1 MARIITKFK
10 YLKPDERN
18 HFGGYAEYIAT
29 REGVEKIDESKRN
42 APATNKQKQ
51 LIKKILSDF
60 PDSKSSLEY
69 EDYLKEKTV
78 GAASEFIT
86 RALEENADEMLH
98 TKTYADYIATRPRAE
113 RFGSHGLFT
122 DDGVAVDLKK
132 VSDELNAHTG
142 NVWTAIVSLR
152 REDAERLG
160 FENGSRWRD
169 MLRSQAQTLSENLRI
184 PMSNLRWFAAFH
196 NESHHPHIHLIAYS
210 TNPNE
215 GYLSEK
221 GVMALRSSFAK
232 DIFAQDLLCEYK
244 KQTEHRDALKVQ
256 SREVLAE
263 LIAKINGGTYDNP
276 QVEDLLQ
283 ALAKRLAVTNG
294 KKQYGYLRKDIKEI
308 INNIVDDLGKD
319 ERIAALYDLWYESK
333 ETALKVYS
341 ESQPERLPLSQNKEF
356 KSVKNIVIA
365 EAMKLNLPTDEIEET
380 DEPTEPDREPTV
392 EETESPDPP
401 PPPMDEYERTV
412 ADANK
417 GNKWSQYR
425 AAKFMLDR
433 DGDHYDPKKAVEY
446 LTKSAKQGY
455 TVAKYMLGKLYLRGE
470 DVPKQMLHALHWL
483 ESAVKDD
490 NQYAEYLLGKTFLKG
505 VDVERDT
512 DRAESLLRRSSEQ
525 GNKYAA
531 YTLGKAY
538 LDGDILAQNI
548 DEAVRLLNLSASKG
562 FAPAQFILGRL
573 LYKGEVVPKDIKK
586 SVEWLDRA
594 AAQKNLYAAYLAGK
608 IYLTEDAVKNV
619 QKAIHSFKIA
629 AENGND
635 YAEYQ
640 LGKIYLYGKDIPRDT
655 DKAMHY
661 LHLAAEHGN
670 QYAAQLI
677 HSIRVNGNWTAA
689 LASLRLLGHMARVI
703 QNGWRMSA
711 EAEKT
716 ASTASCAERS
726 KKRNRLTDSNNST
739 GRLHIHFMRNL
750 LFERR
755 NSCQPNTFTLQ
766 PGKRKR
772 LGRQTWSH
780 SCKARAN
787 ASNAPA
793 RNMCGVTAQK
803 RLRSEEICGFINMN
817 ASVATPL
824 TSSVDFITWTFR
836 RPSIFCLAI
845 TAAPFRKPSRSS
857 ESRQSRSPFRR
868 KMIICG
874 VCMPICL
881 TAEG

>member
-1 MARIITKFK
+1 MARLITKFK

-69 EDYLKEKTV
+69 EDYLKDKTI

-86 RALEENADEMLH
+86 RMFEENADEMMH

-160 FENGSRWRD
+160 FDNGSQWRD

-210 TNPNE
+210 INPNE

-276 QVEDLLQ
+276 QVEDMLQ

-308 INNIVDDLGKD
+308 INSIVDELGKD

-356 KSVKNIVIA
+356 KFVKNLVIN
-365 EAMKLNLPTDEIEET
+365 EAMKLNLPTDDIEEP
-380 DEPTEPDREPTV
+380 EPTEPEYEPTS
-392 EETESPDPP
+392 EEIEGEDVPQEDSAPP
-401 PPPMDEYERTV
+401 
-412 ADANK
+412 
-417 GNKWSQYR
+417 NKWQLYR
-425 AAKFMLDR
+425 MAKEHLDR
-433 DGDHYDPKKAVEY
+433 DGDCYDPRKAVEY

-483 ESAVKDD
+483 ESAVQDD
-490 NQYAEYLLGKTFLKG
+490 NQYAEYLLGKTFLNG
-505 VDVERDT
+505 EDMERDT
-512 DRAESLLRRSSEQ
+512 ERAESLLRRSAEQ

-538 LDGDILAQNI
+538 LDGDILAQSI

-573 LYKGEVVPKDIKK
+573 LYKGEVTPKDIRQA
-586 SVEWLDRA
+586 VRWLDRA
-594 AAQKNLYAAYLAGK
+594 AGQKNPYAAYLAGK
-608 IYLTEDAVKNV
+608 IYLTEDAVKDI
-619 QKAIHSFKIA
+619 QKAIRSFKIA
-629 AENGND
+629 AENGNN

-640 LGKIYLYGKDIPRDT
+640 LGKIYLYGKDVPRDT
-655 DKAMHY
+655 DTAMYY
-661 LHLAAEHGN
+661 LQLAAEHGN
-670 QYAAQLI
+670 QYAAQFI
-677 HSIRVNGNWTAA
+677 HSIKVNGNWTAA
-689 LASLRLLGHMARVI
+689 LASLRLLGHIARI
-703 QNGWRMSA
+703 IKSRI
-711 EAEKT
+711 E
-716 ASTASCAERS
+716 
-726 KKRNRLTDSNNST
+726 D
-739 GRLHIHFMRNL
+739 
-750 LFERR
+750 
-755 NSCQPNTFTLQ
+755 
-766 PGKRKR
+766 KRKGSGTDR
-772 LGRQTWSH
+772 KLLRKIEEKKQ
-780 SCKARAN
+780 
-787 ASNAPA
+787 
-793 RNMCGVTAQK
+793 AQGLK
-803 RLRSEEICGFINMN
+803 R
-817 ASVATPL
+817 
-824 TSSVDFITWTFR
+824 
-836 RPSIFCLAI
+836 
-845 TAAPFRKPSRSS
+845 
-857 ESRQSRSPFRR
+857 
-868 KMIICG
+868 
-874 VCMPICL
+874 
-881 TAEG
+881 

>member
-1 MARIITKFK
+1 MARLITKFK
-10 YLKPDERN
+10 YLKPEDRKN
-18 HFGGYAEYIAT
+18 VGGYAEYIAT
-29 REGVEKIDESKRN
+29 REGAEKIDESRKF

-69 EDYLKEKTV
+69 EDYLKDKTI
-78 GAASEFIT
+78 GTASEFIT
-86 RALEENADEMLH
+86 RALEENADEMMH

-113 RFGSHGLFT
+113 RIGSHGLFT
-122 DDGVAVDLKK
+122 DNGVAVDLQK
-132 VSDELNAHTG
+132 VSDELNVHTG

-160 FENGSRWRD
+160 YDNGSRWRD
-169 MLRSQAQTLSENLRI
+169 MLRSQTQTLSENLKI

-196 NESHHPHIHLIAYS
+196 NESYHPHVHMIVYS
-210 TNPNE
+210 TDPNE

-308 INNIVDDLGKD
+308 INSIVDELGKD
-319 ERIAALYDLWYESK
+319 ERIAALYDLLYESK
-333 ETALKVYS
+333 ETAFKVYS

-356 KSVKNIVIA
+356 KSVKNMVIA
-365 EAMKLNLPTDEIEET
+365 EAMKLGLPADEVEET
-380 DEPTEPDREPTV
+380 DEPVEPDSEPAA
-392 EETESPDPP
+392 EEAESPDP

-412 ADANK
+412 ADADK

-505 VDVERDT
+505 EDIERDT
-512 DRAESLLRRSSEQ
+512 ERAESLLRRSSEQ

-538 LDGDILAQNI
+538 LDGDILAQSI
-548 DEAVRLLNLSASKG
+548 DEAVCLLNLSASRN
-562 FAPAQFILGRL
+562 FAPAQFILSRL
-573 LYKGEVVPKDIKK
+573 LYKGEVVPKDIRQA
-586 SVEWLDRA
+586 VRWLDRA
-594 AAQKNLYAAYLAGK
+594 AAQKNTYAAYFAGK
-608 IYLTEDAVKNV
+608 IYLTEDEVKDI
-619 QKAIHSFKIA
+619 QKAIRSFKIA

-640 LGKIYLYGKDIPRDT
+640 LGKIYLYGKDIPKDT
-655 DKAMHY
+655 DKAMYY

-670 QYAAQLI
+670 QYAAQLL
-677 HSIRVNGNWTAA
+677 HSIHVNGNWTAA
-689 LASLRLLGHMARVI
+689 LASLRLFGHIARI
-703 QNGWRMSA
+703 I
-711 EAEKT
+711 K
-716 ASTASCAERS
+716 
-726 KKRNRLTDSNNST
+726 NRIED
-739 GRLHIHFMRNL
+739 
-750 LFERR
+750 
-755 NSCQPNTFTLQ
+755 
-766 PGKRKR
+766 KRKGGGTDR
-772 LGRQTWSH
+772 KLLRKIEEKKQAQGLRQ
-780 SCKARAN
+780 
-787 ASNAPA
+787 
-793 RNMCGVTAQK
+793 G
-803 RLRSEEICGFINMN
+803 
-817 ASVATPL
+817 
-824 TSSVDFITWTFR
+824 
-836 RPSIFCLAI
+836 
-845 TAAPFRKPSRSS
+845 
-857 ESRQSRSPFRR
+857 
-868 KMIICG
+868 
-874 VCMPICL
+874 
-881 TAEG
+881 

>member
-1 MARIITKFK
+1 MARLITKFK

-29 REGVEKIDESKRN
+29 REGVKKIDESKRN

-69 EDYLKEKTV
+69 EDYLKDKTI

-86 RALEENADEMLH
+86 RMFEENADEMMH

-160 FENGSRWRD
+160 FDNGSRWRD

-210 TNPNE
+210 INPNE

-276 QVEDLLQ
+276 QVEDMLQ

-308 INNIVDDLGKD
+308 INSIVDELGKD

-356 KSVKNIVIA
+356 KFVKNLVIN
-365 EAMKLNLPTDEIEET
+365 EAMKLNLPTDDIEEP
-380 DEPTEPDREPTV
+380 EPTEPEYEPTS
-392 EETESPDPP
+392 EEIEGEDVPQEDSAPP
-401 PPPMDEYERTV
+401 
-412 ADANK
+412 
-417 GNKWSQYR
+417 NKWQLYR
-425 AAKFMLDR
+425 MAKEHLDR
-433 DGDHYDPKKAVEY
+433 DGDCYDPRKAVEY

-483 ESAVKDD
+483 ESAVQDD
-490 NQYAEYLLGKTFLKG
+490 NQYAEYLLGKTFLNG
-505 VDVERDT
+505 EDMERDT
-512 DRAESLLRRSSEQ
+512 ERAESLLRRSAEQ

-538 LDGDILAQNI
+538 LDGDILAQSI

-573 LYKGEVVPKDIKK
+573 LYKGEVTPKDIRQA
-586 SVEWLDRA
+586 VRWLDRA
-594 AAQKNLYAAYLAGK
+594 AGQKNPYAAYLAGK
-608 IYLTEDAVKNV
+608 IYLTEDAVKDI
-619 QKAIHSFKIA
+619 QKAIRSFKIA
-629 AENGND
+629 AENGNN

-640 LGKIYLYGKDIPRDT
+640 LGKIYLYGKDVPRDT
-655 DKAMHY
+655 DTAMYY
-661 LHLAAEHGN
+661 LQLAAEHGN
-670 QYAAQLI
+670 QYAAQFI
-677 HSIRVNGNWTAA
+677 HSIKVNGNWTAA
-689 LASLRLLGHMARVI
+689 LASLRLLGHIARI
-703 QNGWRMSA
+703 IKSRI
-711 EAEKT
+711 E
-716 ASTASCAERS
+716 
-726 KKRNRLTDSNNST
+726 D
-739 GRLHIHFMRNL
+739 
-750 LFERR
+750 
-755 NSCQPNTFTLQ
+755 
-766 PGKRKR
+766 KRKGSGTDR
-772 LGRQTWSH
+772 KLLRKIEEKKQ
-780 SCKARAN
+780 
-787 ASNAPA
+787 
-793 RNMCGVTAQK
+793 AQGLK
-803 RLRSEEICGFINMN
+803 
-817 ASVATPL
+817 
-824 TSSVDFITWTFR
+824 
-836 RPSIFCLAI
+836 
-845 TAAPFRKPSRSS
+845 
-857 ESRQSRSPFRR
+857 Q
-868 KMIICG
+868 
-874 VCMPICL
+874 
-881 TAEG
+881 

>member
-1 MARIITKFK
+1 MARLITKFK

-29 REGVEKIDESKRN
+29 REGVEKLDESKRN

-60 PDSKSSLEY
+60 PDSRSSLEY
-69 EDYLKEKTV
+69 EDYLKDKTV
-78 GAASEFIT
+78 AAASEFIT
-86 RALEENADEMLH
+86 RMLEENADEMMH

-160 FENGSRWRD
+160 YDNGSRWRD
-169 MLRSQAQTLSENLRI
+169 MLRSQTQTLSENLRI

-232 DIFAQDLLCEYK
+232 DIFAQELLCEYK
-244 KQTEHRDALKVQ
+244 KQTEHRDALKIQ

-283 ALAKRLAVTNG
+283 TLAKRLAVTNG

-308 INNIVDDLGKD
+308 INSIVDELGKD
-319 ERIAALYDLWYESK
+319 ERIADLYDLWYESK
-333 ETALKVYS
+333 ETALKVYT
-341 ESQPERLPLSQNKEF
+341 ENRPERLPLSQNKEF
-356 KSVKNIVIA
+356 KSVKNMVIA

-392 EETESPDPP
+392 EEAESPDPP
-401 PPPMDEYERTV
+401 PPPMDEYEKTV

-433 DGDHYDPKKAVEY
+433 YGDHYDPKKAVEY
-446 LTKSAKQGY
+446 LTRSAKQGY

-470 DVPKQMLHALHWL
+470 DMPKQMLHALHWL

-490 NQYAEYLLGKTFLKG
+490 NPYAEYLLGKTFLKG
-505 VDVERDT
+505 EDIERDT
-512 DRAESLLRRSSEQ
+512 ERAESLLRRSAEQ

-538 LDGDILAQNI
+538 LDGDVLAQSI
-548 DEAVRLLNLSASKG
+548 DEAVRLLNTPTKRK
-562 FAPAQFILGRL
+562 FR
-573 LYKGEVVPKDIKK
+573 
-586 SVEWLDRA
+586 
-594 AAQKNLYAAYLAGK
+594 
-608 IYLTEDAVKNV
+608 
-619 QKAIHSFKIA
+619 
-629 AENGND
+629 
-635 YAEYQ
+635 
-640 LGKIYLYGKDIPRDT
+640 
-655 DKAMHY
+655 
-661 LHLAAEHGN
+661 
-670 QYAAQLI
+670 
-677 HSIRVNGNWTAA
+677 
-689 LASLRLLGHMARVI
+689 
-703 QNGWRMSA
+703 
-711 EAEKT
+711 T
-716 ASTASCAERS
+716 ASSKNIRRS
-726 KKRNRLTDSNNST
+726 
-739 GRLHIHFMRNL
+739 
-750 LFERR
+750 
-755 NSCQPNTFTLQ
+755 
-766 PGKRKR
+766 GKRKR
-772 LGRQTWSH
+772 LH
-780 SCKARAN
+780 RATLT
-787 ASNAPA
+787 AAVRRS
-793 RNMCGVTAQK
+793 RTAQ
-803 RLRSEEICGFINMN
+803 RTSRRERSPRAKSE
-817 ASVATPL
+817 AATP
-824 TSSVDFITWTFR
+824 S
-836 RPSIFCLAI
+836 
-845 TAAPFRKPSRSS
+845 APH
-857 ESRQSRSPFRR
+857 RR
-868 KMIICG
+868 KKKLL
-874 VCMPICL
+874 P
-881 TAEG
+881 T

>member
-1 MARIITKFK
+1 MARLITKFK
-10 YLKPDERN
+10 YLRPEDRKN
-18 HFGGYAEYIAT
+18 VGGYAEYIAT
-29 REGVEKIDESKRN
+29 REGVEKIDESRKF
-42 APATNKQKQ
+42 APVTEKQRK
-51 LIKKILSDF
+51 LIQKIISDF

-69 EDYLKEKTV
+69 EDYLKDKTI

-86 RALEENADEMLH
+86 RALEENADEMMH

-113 RFGSHGLFT
+113 RIGSHGLFT
-122 DDGVAVDLKK
+122 DNGVAVDLQK

-152 REDAERLG
+152 REDAECLG
-160 FENGSRWRD
+160 FDNGSRWRD
-169 MLRSQAQTLSENLRI
+169 MLRSQTQTLSKNLRI

-196 NESHHPHIHLIAYS
+196 NESYHPHVHMIVYS
-210 TNPNE
+210 TDPTE

-263 LIAKINGGTYDNP
+263 LIAKINGSTYDNP

-308 INNIVDDLGKD
+308 INSIVDELGKD
-319 ERIAALYDLWYESK
+319 ERIAALYDLWYESR
-333 ETALKVYS
+333 ETAHKVYS
-341 ESQPERLPLSQNKEF
+341 ESQPERIPLSQNKEF
-356 KSVKNIVIA
+356 KSVKNIVIV
-365 EAMKLNLPTDEIEET
+365 EAMKLNLPTDDVEET
-380 DEPTEPDREPTV
+380 DEPTEPDREPTA
-392 EETESPDPP
+392 EEAESPDPP
-401 PPPMDEYERTV
+401 PPPMDEYEKTV
-412 ADANK
+412 ADADK

-433 DGDHYDPKKAVEY
+433 YGDHYDPKKAVEY
-446 LTKSAKQGY
+446 LTRSAKQGY

-512 DRAESLLRRSSEQ
+512 ERAESLLRRSAEQ

-531 YTLGKAY
+531 YTIGKAY

-548 DEAVRLLNLSASKG
+548 DEAVRLLNQSASKD

-573 LYKGEVVPKDIKK
+573 LYKGEVIRKDIRQA
-586 SVEWLDRA
+586 VCWLDRA
-594 AAQKNLYAAYLAGK
+594 AAQKNPYAAHLAGK
-608 IYLTEDAVKNV
+608 IYLTEDAVKDI
-619 QKAIHSFKIA
+619 QKAIRSFIVA
-629 AENGND
+629 AENGN
-635 YAEYQ
+635 YFAEYQ
-640 LGKIYLYGKDIPRDT
+640 LGKIYLYGKDIPKDT
-655 DKAMHY
+655 DKAMYY

-689 LASLRLLGHMARVI
+689 IASLRLFGHIARI
-703 QNGWRMSA
+703 I
-711 EAEKT
+711 K
-716 ASTASCAERS
+716 
-726 KKRNRLTDSNNST
+726 NRIED
-739 GRLHIHFMRNL
+739 
-750 LFERR
+750 
-755 NSCQPNTFTLQ
+755 
-766 PGKRKR
+766 KRKGGGTDR
-772 LGRQTWSH
+772 KLLRKIEEKKQ
-780 SCKARAN
+780 
-787 ASNAPA
+787 
-793 RNMCGVTAQK
+793 AQGLK
-803 RLRSEEICGFINMN
+803 
-817 ASVATPL
+817 
-824 TSSVDFITWTFR
+824 
-836 RPSIFCLAI
+836 
-845 TAAPFRKPSRSS
+845 
-857 ESRQSRSPFRR
+857 Q
-868 KMIICG
+868 
-874 VCMPICL
+874 
-881 TAEG
+881 

>member
-1 MARIITKFK
+1 MARLITKFK
-10 YLKPDERN
+10 YLKPEDRKN
-18 HFGGYAEYIAT
+18 LGGYAEYIAT
-29 REGVEKIDESKRN
+29 REGVEKIDESRKFT
-42 APATNKQKQ
+42 PATDKQRK
-51 LIKKILSDF
+51 LIQKIISDF

-69 EDYLKEKTV
+69 EDYLKDKTI
-78 GAASEFIT
+78 GTASEFIT
-86 RALEENADEMLH
+86 RALEEIADEMMH

-113 RFGSHGLFT
+113 RIGSHGLFT
-122 DDGVAVDLKK
+122 DNGVAVDLQK

-160 FENGSRWRD
+160 YDNGSRWRD
-169 MLRSQAQTLSENLRI
+169 MLRSQTQTLSKNLRI

-196 NESHHPHIHLIAYS
+196 NESYHPHVHMIVYS
-210 TNPNE
+210 TDPTE

-221 GVMALRSSFAK
+221 GLMALRSSFAK

-263 LIAKINGGTYDNP
+263 LIAKINSGTYDNH

-283 ALAKRLAVTNG
+283 ALAKRLSVTNG

-308 INNIVDDLGKD
+308 INSIVDELGKD

-333 ETALKVYS
+333 ETALKVYT
-341 ESQPERLPLSQNKEF
+341 ESRPERLPLSQNKEF
-356 KSVKNIVIA
+356 KSVKNMVIA
-365 EAMKLNLPTDEIEET
+365 EAMKLNLPTDEVEET
-380 DEPTEPDREPTV
+380 DEPVEPDCEPTT
-392 EETESPDPP
+392 EETESPNP

-412 ADANK
+412 ADADK

-490 NQYAEYLLGKTFLKG
+490 NPYAEYLLGKTFLKG
-505 VDVERDT
+505 EDIERDT
-512 DRAESLLRRSSEQ
+512 ERAESLLRRSSEQ

-548 DEAVRLLNLSASKG
+548 DEAVRLLMMSASKG

-573 LYKGEVVPKDIKK
+573 LYKGEVIPKDIRQA
-586 SVEWLDRA
+586 VRWLDRA
-594 AAQKNLYAAYLAGK
+594 AAQKNPYAAYLAGK
-608 IYLTEDAVKNV
+608 IYLTEDEVKDI
-619 QKAIHSFKIA
+619 QKAIRSFKIA

-655 DKAMHY
+655 DKAMYY

-677 HSIRVNGNWTAA
+677 HSIKVNGNWTTA
-689 LASLRLLGHMARVI
+689 LASLRLLGHMARII
-703 QNGWRMSA
+703 QN
-711 EAEKT
+711 
-716 ASTASCAERS
+716 
-726 KKRNRLTDSNNST
+726 RLED
-739 GRLHIHFMRNL
+739 
-750 LFERR
+750 ERR
-755 NSCQPNTFTLQ
+755 GRENSID
-766 PGKRKR
+766 RK
-772 LGRQTWSH
+772 L
-780 SCKARAN
+780 
-787 ASNAPA
+787 
-793 RNMCGVTAQK
+793 
-803 RLRSEEICGFINMN
+803 
-817 ASVATPL
+817 
-824 TSSVDFITWTFR
+824 
-836 RPSIFCLAI
+836 
-845 TAAPFRKPSRSS
+845 
-857 ESRQSRSPFRR
+857 RR
-868 KMIICG
+868 KIEEKKQAHG
-874 VCMPICL
+874 L
-881 TAEG
+881 KQ

>member
-1 MARIITKFK
+1 MARLITKFK
-10 YLKPDERN
+10 YLKPEDRKN
-18 HFGGYAEYIAT
+18 VGGYAEYIAT

-60 PDSKSSLEY
+60 PDSKASLEY
-69 EDYLKEKTV
+69 EDYLKEKTI

-86 RALEENADEMLH
+86 RMLEENADEMMH
-98 TKTYADYIATRPRAE
+98 AKTYADYIATRPRAE
-113 RFGSHGLFT
+113 RIGSHGLFT
-122 DDGVAVDLKK
+122 DDGVAVDLQK

-160 FENGSRWRD
+160 YDNGGRWRD
-169 MLRSQAQTLSENLRI
+169 MLRSQTHTLSENLKI

-196 NESHHPHIHLIAYS
+196 NESYHPHVHMIVYS
-210 TNPNE
+210 TDLTE

-221 GVMALRSSFAK
+221 GLMALRSSFAK

-308 INNIVDDLGKD
+308 INSIVDELGKD

-333 ETALKVYS
+333 ETALKVYT
-341 ESQPERLPLSQNKEF
+341 ESQPERVPLSQNKEF
-356 KSVKNIVIA
+356 KAVKNIVIA
-365 EAMKLNLPTDEIEET
+365 EAMKLGLPTDEVEET
-380 DEPTEPDREPTV
+380 DEPVEPDCEPTI

-401 PPPMDEYERTV
+401 PPMDEYERTI
-412 ADANK
+412 ADADK

-433 DGDHYDPKKAVEY
+433 DGDCYDPRKAVEY
-446 LTKSAKQGY
+446 LAKSAKQGY

-505 VDVERDT
+505 EDIERDT
-512 DRAESLLRRSSEQ
+512 DRAESLLSRSAEQ

-538 LDGDILAQNI
+538 LDGDILTQNI
-548 DEAVRLLNLSASKG
+548 DEAVCLLNLSASRN

-573 LYKGEVVPKDIKK
+573 LYKGEVIPKDIKK
-586 SVEWLDRA
+586 AVEWLDRA
-594 AAQKNLYAAYLAGK
+594 AAQKNPYAAYLAGK
-608 IYLTEDAVKNV
+608 IYLTEDEVKNI
-619 QKAIHSFKIA
+619 QKAIRSFMIA

-655 DKAMHY
+655 DTAMYY
-661 LHLAAEHGN
+661 LQLAAEHGN

-677 HSIRVNGNWTAA
+677 HSIKVNGNWTAA
-689 LASLRLLGHMARVI
+689 FASLRLLGHIARI
-703 QNGWRMSA
+703 IKSRI
-711 EAEKT
+711 E
-716 ASTASCAERS
+716 
-726 KKRNRLTDSNNST
+726 D
-739 GRLHIHFMRNL
+739 
-750 LFERR
+750 
-755 NSCQPNTFTLQ
+755 
-766 PGKRKR
+766 KRKGGGTDR
-772 LGRQTWSH
+772 KLLKKIEEKKQ
-780 SCKARAN
+780 
-787 ASNAPA
+787 
-793 RNMCGVTAQK
+793 AQGLK
-803 RLRSEEICGFINMN
+803 
-817 ASVATPL
+817 
-824 TSSVDFITWTFR
+824 
-836 RPSIFCLAI
+836 
-845 TAAPFRKPSRSS
+845 
-857 ESRQSRSPFRR
+857 Q
-868 KMIICG
+868 
-874 VCMPICL
+874 
-881 TAEG
+881 

>member
-1 MARIITKFK
+1 MARLITKFK

-18 HFGGYAEYIAT
+18 HFGGYA
-29 REGVEKIDESKRN
+29 KRN
-42 APATNKQKQ
+42 APATEKQRR
-51 LIKKILSDF
+51 LIQKILSDF

-78 GAASEFIT
+78 GTASEFIT
-86 RALEENADEMLH
+86 RMLEENADEMMH

-160 FENGSRWRD
+160 YDNGSRWRD

-263 LIAKINGGTYDNP
+263 LIAKINSGTYDNP

-308 INNIVDDLGKD
+308 INSIVDELGKD
-319 ERIAALYDLWYESK
+319 ERIAALYDLWYESR
-333 ETALKVYS
+333 ETAHKVYT
-341 ESQPERLPLSQNKEF
+341 ESRPERLPLSQNKEF
-356 KSVKNIVIA
+356 KSVKNMVIA
-365 EAMKLNLPTDEIEET
+365 EAMKLNLPTEEVEET
-380 DEPTEPDREPTV
+380 D
-392 EETESPDPP
+392 
-401 PPPMDEYERTV
+401 
-412 ADANK
+412 K

-433 DGDHYDPKKAVEY
+433 DGEHYDPKKAVEY

-490 NQYAEYLLGKTFLKG
+490 NQYAEYLLGKVLLKG
-505 VDVERDT
+505 EDIERDIE
-512 DRAESLLRRSSEQ
+512 RAESLLRRSSEQ
-525 GNKYAA
+525 DNKYAA

-548 DEAVRLLNLSASKG
+548 GEAVRLLNLSASKN

-573 LYKGEVVPKDIKK
+573 LYKGEVIPKDIKK
-586 SVEWLDRA
+586 AVEWLDRA
-594 AAQKNLYAAYLAGK
+594 AAQKNPYAAYLAGK
-608 IYLTEDAVKNV
+608 IYLTEDEVKDI
-619 QKAIHSFKIA
+619 QKAIRSFKIA

-655 DKAMHY
+655 DKAMYY

-670 QYAAQLI
+670 QYA
-677 HSIRVNGNWTAA
+677 
-689 LASLRLLGHMARVI
+689 ASLRLLGHMARVI
-703 QNGWRMSA
+703 QN
-711 EAEKT
+711 
-716 ASTASCAERS
+716 
-726 KKRNRLTDSNNST
+726 RLED
-739 GRLHIHFMRNL
+739 
-750 LFERR
+750 ERR
-755 NSCQPNTFTLQ
+755 GRENSID
-766 PGKRKR
+766 RK
-772 LGRQTWSH
+772 L
-780 SCKARAN
+780 
-787 ASNAPA
+787 
-793 RNMCGVTAQK
+793 
-803 RLRSEEICGFINMN
+803 
-817 ASVATPL
+817 
-824 TSSVDFITWTFR
+824 
-836 RPSIFCLAI
+836 
-845 TAAPFRKPSRSS
+845 
-857 ESRQSRSPFRR
+857 RR
-868 KMIICG
+868 KIEEKKQAHG
-874 VCMPICL
+874 L
-881 TAEG
+881 KQ

>member
-1 MARIITKFK
+1 MARLITKFK
-10 YLKPDERN
+10 YLKPEDRKN
-18 HFGGYAEYIAT
+18 VGGYAEYIAT
-29 REGVEKIDESKRN
+29 REGIEKIDESKRN
-42 APATNKQKQ
+42 APATEKQRR
-51 LIKKILSDF
+51 LIQKILSDF
-60 PDSKSSLEY
+60 PDSRSSLEY
-69 EDYLKEKTV
+69 VEYLKEKTV

-86 RALEENADEMLH
+86 RMLEENADEMIH

-122 DDGVAVDLKK
+122 DDGVAVDLQK
-132 VSDELNAHTG
+132 VSDELNTHTG

-160 FENGSRWRD
+160 YDNGSRWRD
-169 MLRSQAQTLSENLRI
+169 MLRSQTQTLSENLRI

-210 TNPNE
+210 TDPNE

-244 KQTEHRDALKVQ
+244 KQTEHRDALKAQ

-276 QVEDLLQ
+276 TVENLLQ

-333 ETALKVYS
+333 ETALTVYS

-356 KSVKNIVIA
+356 KSVKNMVIA
-365 EAMKLNLPTDEIEET
+365 EAMKLNLPTDDIEEP
-380 DEPTEPDREPTV
+380 EPTEPEYELTA

-401 PPPMDEYERTV
+401 PPPIDEYERTV
-412 ADANK
+412 ADADK

-425 AAKFMLDR
+425 AAKFMLNR
-433 DGDHYDPKKAVEY
+433 DGDRYDPKKAVEY
-446 LTKSAKQGY
+446 LTRSAKQGY

-483 ESAVKDD
+483 ESAVQDD

-505 VDVERDT
+505 EDIERDT
-512 DRAESLLRRSSEQ
+512 ERAESLLRRSAEQ

-531 YTLGKAY
+531 YSLGKAY

-548 DEAVRLLNLSASKG
+548 NEAMRLLNLSASKD
-562 FAPAQFILGRL
+562 FAPTQFILGRL
-573 LYKGEVVPKDIKK
+573 LYKGEVIPKDIKK
-586 SVEWLDRA
+586 AIEWLDRA
-594 AAQKNLYAAYLAGK
+594 AGQKNPYAAYLAGK
-608 IYLTEDAVKNV
+608 IYLTEDAVKDI
-619 QKAIHSFKIA
+619 QKAIRSFKIA

-655 DKAMHY
+655 DKAMY
-661 LHLAAEHGN
+661 YIHLAAEHGN

-689 LASLRLLGHMARVI
+689 IASLRLFGHIARI
-703 QNGWRMSA
+703 I
-711 EAEKT
+711 K
-716 ASTASCAERS
+716 
-726 KKRNRLTDSNNST
+726 NRIED
-739 GRLHIHFMRNL
+739 
-750 LFERR
+750 
-755 NSCQPNTFTLQ
+755 
-766 PGKRKR
+766 KRKGGGTDR
-772 LGRQTWSH
+772 KSLRKIEEKKQAQGLRQ
-780 SCKARAN
+780 
-787 ASNAPA
+787 
-793 RNMCGVTAQK
+793 G
-803 RLRSEEICGFINMN
+803 
-817 ASVATPL
+817 
-824 TSSVDFITWTFR
+824 
-836 RPSIFCLAI
+836 
-845 TAAPFRKPSRSS
+845 
-857 ESRQSRSPFRR
+857 
-868 KMIICG
+868 
-874 VCMPICL
+874 
-881 TAEG
+881 

>member
-1 MARIITKFK
+1 MARLITKFK
-10 YLKPDERN
+10 YLKPEDRKN
-18 HFGGYAEYIAT
+18 VGGYAEYIAT
-29 REGVEKIDESKRN
+29 REGIEKIDESKRN
-42 APATNKQKQ
+42 APATEKQRR
-51 LIKKILSDF
+51 LIQKILSDF
-60 PDSKSSLEY
+60 PDSRSSLEY
-69 EDYLKEKTV
+69 VEYLKEKTV

-86 RALEENADEMLH
+86 RMLEENADEMIH

-122 DDGVAVDLKK
+122 DDGVAVDLQK
-132 VSDELNAHTG
+132 VSDELNTHTG

-160 FENGSRWRD
+160 YDNGSRWRD
-169 MLRSQAQTLSENLRI
+169 MLRSQTQTLSENLRI

-210 TNPNE
+210 TDPNE

-244 KQTEHRDALKVQ
+244 KQTEHRDALKAQ

-276 QVEDLLQ
+276 TVENLLQ

-333 ETALKVYS
+333 ETALTVYS

-356 KSVKNIVIA
+356 KSVKNMVIA
-365 EAMKLNLPTDEIEET
+365 EAMKLNLPTDDIEEP
-380 DEPTEPDREPTV
+380 EPTEPEYELTA

-401 PPPMDEYERTV
+401 PPPIDEYERTV
-412 ADANK
+412 ADADK

-425 AAKFMLDR
+425 AAKFMLNR
-433 DGDHYDPKKAVEY
+433 DGDRYDPKKAVEY
-446 LTKSAKQGY
+446 LTRSAKQGY
-455 TVAKYMLGKLYLRGE
+455 TVAKYMLGKLYLKGE

-505 VDVERDT
+505 EDIERDT
-512 DRAESLLRRSSEQ
+512 ERAESLLRRSAEQ

-538 LDGDILAQNI
+538 LDGDILTQSI
-548 DEAVRLLNLSASKG
+548 DEAVRLLNLSASRK

-573 LYKGEVVPKDIKK
+573 LYKGEVIPKDIKK
-586 SVEWLDRA
+586 AVEWLDRA
-594 AAQKNLYAAYLAGK
+594 AAQKSPYAAYLAGK
-608 IYLTEDAVKNV
+608 IYLTEDEIKDI
-619 QKAIHSFKIA
+619 QKAILSFKIA

-655 DKAMHY
+655 DTAMYY
-661 LHLAAEHGN
+661 LYLAAEHGN

-689 LASLRLLGHMARVI
+689 IASLRLFGHIARI
-703 QNGWRMSA
+703 I
-711 EAEKT
+711 K
-716 ASTASCAERS
+716 
-726 KKRNRLTDSNNST
+726 NRIED
-739 GRLHIHFMRNL
+739 
-750 LFERR
+750 
-755 NSCQPNTFTLQ
+755 
-766 PGKRKR
+766 KRKGGGTDR
-772 LGRQTWSH
+772 KSLRKIEEKKQAQGLRQ
-780 SCKARAN
+780 
-787 ASNAPA
+787 
-793 RNMCGVTAQK
+793 G
-803 RLRSEEICGFINMN
+803 
-817 ASVATPL
+817 
-824 TSSVDFITWTFR
+824 
-836 RPSIFCLAI
+836 
-845 TAAPFRKPSRSS
+845 
-857 ESRQSRSPFRR
+857 
-868 KMIICG
+868 
-874 VCMPICL
+874 
-881 TAEG
+881 

>member
-1 MARIITKFK
+1 MARLITKFK

-18 HFGGYAEYIAT
+18 HFGGYAEYIAA

-69 EDYLKEKTV
+69 EDYLKDKTI

-86 RALEENADEMLH
+86 RMFEENADEMMH

-160 FENGSRWRD
+160 FDNGSRWRD

-210 TNPNE
+210 INPNE

-276 QVEDLLQ
+276 QVEDMLQ

-308 INNIVDDLGKD
+308 INSIVDELGKD

-356 KSVKNIVIA
+356 KFVKNLVIN
-365 EAMKLNLPTDEIEET
+365 EAMKLNLPTDDIEEP
-380 DEPTEPDREPTV
+380 EPTEPEYEPTS
-392 EETESPDPP
+392 EEIEGEDVPQEDSAPP
-401 PPPMDEYERTV
+401 
-412 ADANK
+412 
-417 GNKWSQYR
+417 NKWQLYR
-425 AAKFMLDR
+425 MAKEHLDR
-433 DGDHYDPKKAVEY
+433 DGDCYDPRKAVEY

-483 ESAVKDD
+483 ESAVQDD
-490 NQYAEYLLGKTFLKG
+490 NQYAEYLLGKTFLNG
-505 VDVERDT
+505 EDMERDT
-512 DRAESLLRRSSEQ
+512 ERAESLLRRSAEQ

-538 LDGDILAQNI
+538 LDGDILAQSI

-573 LYKGEVVPKDIKK
+573 LYKGEVTPKDIRQA
-586 SVEWLDRA
+586 VRWLDRA
-594 AAQKNLYAAYLAGK
+594 AGQKNPYAAYLAGK
-608 IYLTEDAVKNV
+608 IYLTEDAVKDI
-619 QKAIHSFKIA
+619 QKAIRSFKIA
-629 AENGND
+629 AENGNN

-640 LGKIYLYGKDIPRDT
+640 LGKIYLYGKDVPRDT
-655 DKAMHY
+655 DTAMYY
-661 LHLAAEHGN
+661 LQLAAEHGN
-670 QYAAQLI
+670 QYAAQFI
-677 HSIRVNGNWTAA
+677 HSIKVNGNWTAA
-689 LASLRLLGHMARVI
+689 LASLRLLGHIARI
-703 QNGWRMSA
+703 IKSRI
-711 EAEKT
+711 E
-716 ASTASCAERS
+716 
-726 KKRNRLTDSNNST
+726 D
-739 GRLHIHFMRNL
+739 
-750 LFERR
+750 
-755 NSCQPNTFTLQ
+755 
-766 PGKRKR
+766 KRKGSGTDR
-772 LGRQTWSH
+772 KLLRKIEEKKQ
-780 SCKARAN
+780 
-787 ASNAPA
+787 
-793 RNMCGVTAQK
+793 AQGLK
-803 RLRSEEICGFINMN
+803 
-817 ASVATPL
+817 
-824 TSSVDFITWTFR
+824 
-836 RPSIFCLAI
+836 
-845 TAAPFRKPSRSS
+845 
-857 ESRQSRSPFRR
+857 Q
-868 KMIICG
+868 
-874 VCMPICL
+874 
-881 TAEG
+881 

>member
-1 MARIITKFK
+1 MARLITKFK

-60 PDSKSSLEY
+60 PDSRSSLEY
-69 EDYLKEKTV
+69 EDYRKEKTV

-122 DDGVAVDLKK
+122 DDGVAVDLQK
-132 VSDELNAHTG
+132 VSDELNSHTG

-160 FENGSRWRD
+160 YDNGSRWRD
-169 MLRSQAQTLSENLRI
+169 MLRSQARTLSENLRI

-294 KKQYGYLRKDIKEI
+294 KKQYGYLRKDIKGI
-308 INNIVDDLGKD
+308 IDNIVDELGKD
-319 ERIAALYDLWYESK
+319 GRIAALYNLWYESK
-333 ETALKVYS
+333 ESALKVYTD
-341 ESQPERLPLSQNKEF
+341 ESPERVTLSQNKEF
-356 KSVKNIVIA
+356 KSVKNLVIT
-365 EAMKLNLPTDEIEET
+365 EAMKLNLPTDDIEEP
-380 DEPTEPDREPTV
+380 EPTEP
-392 EETESPDPP
+392 
-401 PPPMDEYERTV
+401 EYEPPAEEIESTDV
-412 ADANK
+412 PQEDSAPP
-417 GNKWSQYR
+417 NKWQLYR
-425 AAKFMLDR
+425 MAKEHLDR
-433 DGDHYDPKKAVEY
+433 DGDCYDPRKAVEY
-446 LTKSAKQGY
+446 LTQSAKHGY

-490 NQYAEYLLGKTFLKG
+490 NPYAEYLLGKTYLNG
-505 VDVERDT
+505 DDVERDT
-512 DRAESLLRRSSEQ
+512 ERAENLLRRSADQ

-548 DEAVRLLNLSASKG
+548 GEAVRLLTESAEKN
-562 FAPAQFILGRL
+562 FAPAQFFLGRL
-573 LYKGEVVPKDIKK
+573 LYKGEVIQKDILTALKY
-586 SVEWLDRA
+586 LDRA
-594 AAQKNLYAAYLAGK
+594 TAQKNPYAAYLAGK
-608 IYLTEDAVKNV
+608 ICLTEESVKDI
-619 QKAIHSFKIA
+619 QKAVRSFEIA

-640 LGKIYLYGKDIPRDT
+640 LGRIYLYGNGVPKDYDT
-655 DKAMHY
+655 AMYY
-661 LHLAAEHGN
+661 LHLAADHGN
-670 QYAAQLI
+670 NYAAQLL
-677 HSIRVNGNWTAA
+677 HSIRVNGNFAAA

-703 QNGWRMSA
+703 QN
-711 EAEKT
+711 
-716 ASTASCAERS
+716 
-726 KKRNRLTDSNNST
+726 RLED
-739 GRLHIHFMRNL
+739 
-750 LFERR
+750 ERR
-755 NSCQPNTFTLQ
+755 
-766 PGKRKR
+766 
-772 LGRQTWSH
+772 
-780 SCKARAN
+780 
-787 ASNAPA
+787 
-793 RNMCGVTAQK
+793 
-803 RLRSEEICGFINMN
+803 
-817 ASVATPL
+817 
-824 TSSVDFITWTFR
+824 
-836 RPSIFCLAI
+836 
-845 TAAPFRKPSRSS
+845 
-857 ESRQSRSPFRR
+857 SRQGSIDRKLRR
-868 KMIICG
+868 KIEAKKQAQG
-874 VCMPICL
+874 L
-881 TAEG
+881 KQ

>member
-1 MARIITKFK
+1 MARLITKFK

-60 PDSKSSLEY
+60 PDSRSSLEY
-69 EDYLKEKTV
+69 EDYLKDKTIV
-78 GAASEFIT
+78 TASEFIT
-86 RALEENADEMLH
+86 RMLEENADEMMH

-122 DDGVAVDLKK
+122 DDGVAVDLQK

-160 FENGSRWRD
+160 YDNGSRWRD
-169 MLRSQAQTLSENLRI
+169 MLRSQTQTLSENLKI

-196 NESHHPHIHLIAYS
+196 NESYHPHVHMIVYS
-210 TNPNE
+210 TDPTE

-221 GVMALRSSFAK
+221 GLMALRSSFAK

-263 LIAKINGGTYDNP
+263 IMARVNNGTYDNP
-276 QVEDLLQ
+276 QVENLLQ
-283 ALAKRLAVTNG
+283 TLAKRLAVTNG

-308 INNIVDDLGKD
+308 INNIVDELGKD
-319 ERIAALYDLWYESK
+319 ERIAALYNLWYESK
-333 ETALKVYS
+333 ESALKVYTD
-341 ESQPERLPLSQNKEF
+341 ESPERVPLSENKEF
-356 KSVKNIVIA
+356 KSVKNMVIA
-365 EAMKLNLPTDEIEET
+365 EAMKLNMPTDEIEET
-380 DEPTEPDREPTV
+380 DEPVEPDCEPTA

-401 PPPMDEYERTV
+401 SPMDEYERTV
-412 ADANK
+412 ADADK

-425 AAKFMLDR
+425 AAKYMLDR
-433 DGDHYDPKKAVEY
+433 DGDHYDPKKAVEF
-446 LTKSAKQGY
+446 LTRSAKQGY

-505 VDVERDT
+505 EDIERDT
-512 DRAESLLRRSSEQ
+512 ERAESLLRRSAEQ

-538 LDGDILAQNI
+538 LDGDILTQNI
-548 DEAVRLLNLSASKG
+548 AEAVRLLNLSASKG

-586 SVEWLDRA
+586 VAEWLDRA
-594 AAQKNLYAAYLAGK
+594 AAQNDPYAAYLAGK
-608 IYLTEDAVKNV
+608 IYLTEDEVKNI
-619 QKAIHSFKIA
+619 QKAIRSFKIA
-629 AENGND
+629 AENGN
-635 YAEYQ
+635 YFAEYQ
-640 LGKIYLYGKDIPRDT
+640 LGKIYLYGKDVPRDT
-655 DKAMHY
+655 DTAMYY
-661 LHLAAEHGN
+661 LQLAAEHGN

-689 LASLRLLGHMARVI
+689 LASLRLLGHIARI
-703 QNGWRMSA
+703 IKSRI
-711 EAEKT
+711 E
-716 ASTASCAERS
+716 
-726 KKRNRLTDSNNST
+726 D
-739 GRLHIHFMRNL
+739 
-750 LFERR
+750 
-755 NSCQPNTFTLQ
+755 
-766 PGKRKR
+766 KRKGSGTDR
-772 LGRQTWSH
+772 KLLRKIEEKKQ
-780 SCKARAN
+780 
-787 ASNAPA
+787 
-793 RNMCGVTAQK
+793 AQGLK
-803 RLRSEEICGFINMN
+803 
-817 ASVATPL
+817 
-824 TSSVDFITWTFR
+824 
-836 RPSIFCLAI
+836 
-845 TAAPFRKPSRSS
+845 
-857 ESRQSRSPFRR
+857 Q
-868 KMIICG
+868 
-874 VCMPICL
+874 
-881 TAEG
+881 

>member
-1 MARIITKFK
+1 MARLITKFK

-29 REGVEKIDESKRN
+29 REGVEKIDESKKN

-86 RALEENADEMLH
+86 RMLEENADEMMH
-98 TKTYADYIATRPRAE
+98 TTTYADYIATRPRAE

-122 DDGVAVDLKK
+122 DDGVAVDLQK

-152 REDAERLG
+152 REDAERFG
-160 FENGSRWRD
+160 YDNGGRWRD
-169 MLRSQAQTLSENLRI
+169 MLRSQTQALSENLKI
-184 PMSNLRWFAAFH
+184 PMSHLRWFAAFH

-256 SREVLAE
+256 SREVLAG
-263 LIAKINGGTYDNP
+263 LIAKINSGTYDNP

-308 INNIVDDLGKD
+308 INSIVDELGKD

-333 ETALKVYS
+333 ETALKVYT
-341 ESQPERLPLSQNKEF
+341 ESRPERLPLSQNKEF
-356 KSVKNIVIA
+356 KSVKNMVIA
-365 EAMKLNLPTDEIEET
+365 EAMKLNLPTDEVEET
-380 DEPTEPDREPTV
+380 NEPVEPDCEPTA

-401 PPPMDEYERTV
+401 PPPMDEYEKTV
-412 ADANK
+412 ADADK

-425 AAKFMLDR
+425 AAKFM
-433 DGDHYDPKKAVEY
+433 
-446 LTKSAKQGY
+446 
-455 TVAKYMLGKLYLRGE
+455 
-470 DVPKQMLHALHWL
+470 
-483 ESAVKDD
+483 
-490 NQYAEYLLGKTFLKG
+490 
-505 VDVERDT
+505 
-512 DRAESLLRRSSEQ
+512 
-525 GNKYAA
+525 
-531 YTLGKAY
+531 
-538 LDGDILAQNI
+538 
-548 DEAVRLLNLSASKG
+548 
-562 FAPAQFILGRL
+562 
-573 LYKGEVVPKDIKK
+573 
-586 SVEWLDRA
+586 LDRA

-608 IYLTEDAVKNV
+608 IYLTEDEVKDI
-619 QKAIHSFKIA
+619 QKAIRSFLIA

-640 LGKIYLYGKDIPRDT
+640 IGKIYLYGKDVPRDT
-655 DKAMHY
+655 DKAMYY

-677 HSIRVNGNWTAA
+677 HSIKVNGNWTAA
-689 LASLRLLGHMARVI
+689 LASLRLLGHMARI
-703 QNGWRMSA
+703 IP
-711 EAEKT
+711 
-716 ASTASCAERS
+716 
-726 KKRNRLTDSNNST
+726 NRLED
-739 GRLHIHFMRNL
+739 
-750 LFERR
+750 ERR
-755 NSCQPNTFTLQ
+755 CRENSID
-766 PGKRKR
+766 RK
-772 LGRQTWSH
+772 L
-780 SCKARAN
+780 
-787 ASNAPA
+787 
-793 RNMCGVTAQK
+793 
-803 RLRSEEICGFINMN
+803 
-817 ASVATPL
+817 
-824 TSSVDFITWTFR
+824 
-836 RPSIFCLAI
+836 
-845 TAAPFRKPSRSS
+845 
-857 ESRQSRSPFRR
+857 RR
-868 KMIICG
+868 KIEEKKQAHG
-874 VCMPICL
+874 L
-881 TAEG
+881 KQ

>member
-1 MARIITKFK
+1 MARLITKFK
-10 YLKPDERN
+10 YLKPAERN

-42 APATNKQKQ
+42 TPATNKQKQ

-60 PDSKSSLEY
+60 PDSRSSLEY

-78 GAASEFIT
+78 GAVSEFIT
-86 RALEENADEMLH
+86 RALEENADEMMH

-113 RFGSHGLFT
+113 RIGSHGLFT
-122 DDGVAVDLKK
+122 DDGVAVDLQK

-160 FENGSRWRD
+160 YDNGSRWRD
-169 MLRSQAQTLSENLRI
+169 MLRSQTQTLSENLRI

-210 TNPNE
+210 INPNE

-263 LIAKINGGTYDNP
+263 IMARVKGGAYDNP
-276 QVEDLLQ
+276 QVEELLQ
-283 ALAKRLAVTNG
+283 TLAKRLAVTNG

-333 ETALKVYS
+333 ETALTVYS

-356 KSVKNIVIA
+356 KSVKNMVIA
-365 EAMKLNLPTDEIEET
+365 EAMKLNLPTDDIEEL
-380 DEPTEPDREPTV
+380 EPTEPEYELTA

-401 PPPMDEYERTV
+401 PPPIDEYERTV
-412 ADANK
+412 ADADK

-425 AAKFMLDR
+425 AAKFMLNR
-433 DGDHYDPKKAVEY
+433 DGDRYDPKKAVEY
-446 LTKSAKQGY
+446 LTRSAKQGY

-483 ESAVKDD
+483 ESAVQDD

-505 VDVERDT
+505 EDIERDT
-512 DRAESLLRRSSEQ
+512 ERAESLLRRSVDQ

-548 DEAVRLLNLSASKG
+548 DEAVRLLNLSASKN

-586 SVEWLDRA
+586 AAEWLDRA
-594 AAQKNLYAAYLAGK
+594 AAQKNPYAAYLAGK
-608 IYLTEDAVKNV
+608 IYLAEDEVKNI
-619 QKAIHSFKIA
+619 QKAIRSFKI
-629 AENGND
+629 
-635 YAEYQ
+635 
-640 LGKIYLYGKDIPRDT
+640 
-655 DKAMHY
+655 
-661 LHLAAEHGN
+661 AAEHGN

-689 LASLRLLGHMARVI
+689 LASLRLLGHIARI
-703 QNGWRMSA
+703 IKSRI
-711 EAEKT
+711 E
-716 ASTASCAERS
+716 
-726 KKRNRLTDSNNST
+726 D
-739 GRLHIHFMRNL
+739 
-750 LFERR
+750 
-755 NSCQPNTFTLQ
+755 
-766 PGKRKR
+766 KRKGSGTDR
-772 LGRQTWSH
+772 KLLRKIEEKKQ
-780 SCKARAN
+780 
-787 ASNAPA
+787 
-793 RNMCGVTAQK
+793 AQGLK
-803 RLRSEEICGFINMN
+803 
-817 ASVATPL
+817 
-824 TSSVDFITWTFR
+824 
-836 RPSIFCLAI
+836 
-845 TAAPFRKPSRSS
+845 
-857 ESRQSRSPFRR
+857 Q
-868 KMIICG
+868 
-874 VCMPICL
+874 
-881 TAEG
+881 